1 MKYKILKILFSILVV
16 VACSKDSDE
25 VSYQVNTQTQSTNTN
40 TGSTS
45 SGTTSSGTTSSG
57 TTSSGTTSSGTTSS
71 GTTSSDSSSQ
81 TDTFDRGSILVNYSE
96 NIIIPRYDDF
106 KSSMDNLKNSIDTFV
121 NSPNST
127 NYDNLQT
134 SWIDSYKK
142 WQYVEVYNISK
153 AEQIMYGLK
162 MNTYPVSKERT
173 DNNIDS
179 GKTDLTNPNDWSA
192 QGFPGLDYMLHGIAE
207 TKDAVIEL
215 YNSNSKYGN
224 YLSTLG
230 STMNDNTIQVA
241 DDWGTYKDEFN
252 SSTDNT
258 ATSAFNMMV
267 NDFVFYFE
275 KGLRTNKI
283 GIPAGRFSSAPLK
296 DRIEAYYYS
305 KNGFGNLSKV
315 LVLESIEGVEELF
328 LGKDTNGSEGA
339 SYKSYL
345 DYLDTDIGS
354 SVQTKLLSAKDAIN
368 ALDENFIDQID
379 NNNTLMLVAFDA
391 LQTIVVNLK
400 TDMLSNFNIAV
411 DYTDADGD

>member
-1 MKYKILKILFSILVV
+1 
-16 VACSKDSDE
+16 
-25 VSYQVNTQTQSTNTN
+25 
-40 TGSTS
+40 
-45 SGTTSSGTTSSG
+45 
-57 TTSSGTTSSGTTSS
+57 
-71 GTTSSDSSSQ
+71 
-81 TDTFDRGSILVNYSE
+81 
-96 NIIIPRYDDF
+96 
-106 KSSMDNLKNSIDTFV
+106 MDNLKNSIDTFV

-305 KNGFGNLSKV
+305 KNGFGNLSKA

>member
-1 MKYKILKILFSILVV
+1 
-16 VACSKDSDE
+16 
-25 VSYQVNTQTQSTNTN
+25 
-40 TGSTS
+40 
-45 SGTTSSGTTSSG
+45 
-57 TTSSGTTSSGTTSS
+57 
-71 GTTSSDSSSQ
+71 
-81 TDTFDRGSILVNYSE
+81 
-96 NIIIPRYDDF
+96 
-106 KSSMDNLKNSIDTFV
+106 
-121 NSPNST
+121 
-127 NYDNLQT
+127 
-134 SWIDSYKK
+134 
-142 WQYVEVYNISK
+142 
-153 AEQIMYGLK
+153 MYGLK

-305 KNGFGNLSKV
+305 KNGFGNLSKA